1 MLWLWN
7 FRGRISLEI
16 LFIFGEF
23 SRYSPSNSSDCG
35 AGVVVFFTGDFL
47 VVLPLIMGLRRIEKY
62 FGKKRLETVNL
73 RDLFN
78 GHLIMRMTL
87 LESFFPIS
95 EHLDLAGK

>member
-1 MLWLWN
+1 
-7 FRGRISLEI
+7 
-16 LFIFGEF
+16 
-23 SRYSPSNSSDCG
+23 
-35 AGVVVFFTGDFL
+35 
-47 VVLPLIMGLRRIEKY
+47 MGLRRIEKY